1 MMERGGYDDS
11 MMSNSNNGNGKEIVV
26 GREVKGEGKIV
37 QDDIID
43 IIIGELSSTR
53 VVDTQTY
60 IAEVQARMWKALKR
74 GMHFQAL
81 TRSSEEFLKRHLN
94 SKVKLVVLY
103 ADMVGSTRLS
113 RMLPVERLAVIMQAF
128 TQEMSFIALNFNGL
142 VLKYVGDAV
151 IAYFPAMHNLLL
163 AADDAVNC
171 AAAMIEVLRQGIN
184 PVLLQYDYP
193 ELAMKVSM
201 DVGEHSVIQYGSDKS
216 MDVDIVGYGI
226 SMAAKIHA
234 LAESNSIVISH
245 NVYNVLHPNMQDR
258 FKQLSLD
265 ISKWGYTDEDNGELY
280 KVYMYKP

>member
-1 MMERGGYDDS
+1 MNVDDNDAGES
-11 MMSNSNNGNGKEIVV
+11 KGNSNSNSSSKEERVRWRGDD
-26 GREVKGEGKIV
+26 GRMVSE
-37 QDDIID
+37 DIIN
-43 IIIGELSSTR
+43 IIMGELSSTR

-74 GMHFQAL
+74 GMRFQAL

-94 SKVKLVVLY
+94 SRIKLVVLY

-113 RMLPVERLAVIMQAF
+113 RMLPVERLAAIIQAY
-128 TQEMSFIALNFNGL
+128 TQEMSLIALNFNGL

-171 AAAMIEVLRQGIN
+171 AVAMIEVLRQGIN

-201 DVGEHSVIQYGSDKS
+201 DAGEHSVIQYGSDKS

-245 NVYNVLHPNMQDR
+245 NVYDVLHPNMQSR
-258 FKQLSLD
+258 FKQLNPD
-265 ISKWGYTDEDNGELY
+265 ISKWGYTDEDSGELY
-280 KVYMYKP
+280 KIYMHKP